1 MPRHPSVS
9 ATLRG
14 RSGPSTVAPL
24 LLALGLALAATAS
37 LAPAAPGRAQA
48 LGAYRPVATW
58 DSGSTVGLP
67 AALWREPR
75 GVALA
80 ADGRVFTS
88 DRRLRRVELLGPD
101 GRGLAVIG
109 AGGGPEDLI
118 APGHLALDEGRG
130 RLYVADPGA
139 GRVAVYGLDGT
150 RLALWP
156 GFGDP
161 AGIAVAADG
170 RVLVADAGV
179 NAIRVLGPD
188 GAELA
193 RWGGQGAG
201 PGQFDRPAGLDVGP
215 DGRVWVVDQGN
226 ERIVSADI
234 LGRSPSTLKLDAPQI
249 DGVAAYDLALDAGRL
264 WVATGR
270 GLARLSL
277 DRGQLEGLL
286 GGAEVLAAAV
296 APAWGMAGAVLPER
310 GAPGIWRWRYGAS
323 SGEPQ
328 DRWAGDGLVAGFFDG
343 IEALTIGDDGR
354 AYLLDVPERI
364 QVLGTDGLVL
374 NQIPSPDPVEADAD
388 AGGNL
393 YAAAGDRIYSYGPDG
408 TPGWSSRLQAAAPG
422 ADPEV
427 VALAWDPVGGEI
439 LALEGAGKRL
449 YRLSPAGEVLGQEA
463 MRAKDAQ
470 QAVWTDL
477 VVGPDGSRWAL
488 DAAVPQIRGWDR
500 FGRLQQEVAL
510 PESADRFDLL
520 PDGQVV
526 VLFRSGWARRL
537 ATGSA
542 GGPAAGT
549 VTAAWDATRL
559 NLGRPSRPVDI
570 AADAAGRVFVAD
582 GAADVVTVYGWD
594 PAAPPPTPP
603 QVAKGCEV
611 LADKVA
617 LPAEIALGETVE
629 LQLTARGACV
639 PGRDLLDIAL
649 IIDAGVQDSTFK
661 AARRAMEDFLTR
673 IDPSTD
679 RVVIQPDDLSS
690 RLSGDLQ
697 YLRRL
702 LRKLEPVTVP
712 AATPFFPVEAFND
725 GYLSDNLEAAA
736 AELWSVRGRREA
748 RKVIIVL
755 LAGEYGRWEASVREA
770 GGSKRRGAEIFTLEI
785 GRKADDKRARDI
797 STDAAHVF
805 KGRAEWQLADIYRQ
819 VSAAVRPA
827 FLLRSLDI
835 TDLLPDNMRLVAGSA
850 APPAAVE
857 GRTLRWSFR
866 DVPLTGVGL
875 RLRIQPQE
883 AGDWPTNVEAYG
895 DYVDAKGQAG
905 RLVFPV
911 PRVRVRAPA
920 SATPPPSATPL
931 PTPTPR
937 PSATPASSATPA
949 ASDTPRPAASAT
961 PAPRALY
968 LPLMLRERC
977 DPTVRFADLVLVID
991 SSSSM
996 SEPTAGAASKLD
1008 AAVMAA
1014 RVFLDQLS
1022 LGRDR
1027 AALVVFNAS
1036 VTVLV
1041 PLTGDRALLDAALGA
1056 NLPQGT
1062 GTRIGAAIAAG
1073 AAELAAARPGSQRAM
1088 VVLTD
1093 GQGTDE
1099 DPGAAQRAADGAK
1112 AAGITL
1118 YTVGLGQDVDLSALR
1133 ALASGPDHC
1142 FLAPDAAEL
1151 AAIYRGIAGV
1161 LPCAGEAFWGGR

>member
-1 MPRHPSVS
+1 MSRHPSVTAARS
-9 ATLRG
+9 R
-14 RSGPSTVAPL
+14 RSGLPTATPL
-24 LLALGLALAATAS
+24 LLAVGLALAAAAS

-75 GVALA
+75 GLALA

-88 DRRLRRVELLGPD
+88 DRRLRRVELLGQD
-101 GRGLAVIG
+101 GKGQAVIG

-193 RWGGQGAG
+193 RWGSQGAG

-226 ERIVSADI
+226 ERIVTAAIDGTAPGS
-234 LGRSPSTLKLDAPQI
+234 LKLDAPQI
-249 DGVAAYDLALDAGRL
+249 DGVAAYDVALDAGRL

-270 GLARLSL
+270 GLARLSP

-296 APAWGMAGAVLPER
+296 APAWGMLGAVLPQS

-323 SGEPQ
+323 SGDPQ
-328 DRWAGDGLVAGFFDG
+328 DRWAGDGLVPGFFDG
-343 IEALTIGDDGR
+343 IESLAIGDDGR

-374 NQIPSPDPVEADAD
+374 SQIPSPDPVEADAD
-388 AGGNL
+388 AAGNL
-393 YAAAGDRIYSYGPDG
+393 FAAAGDRIVAYGPDG
-408 TPGWSSRLQAAAPG
+408 TQRWSSRLQAAAPG

-427 VALAWDPVGGEI
+427 VALAWDATGGEL
-439 LALEGAGKRL
+439 LALEGGGKRL
-449 YRLSPAGEVLGQEA
+449 YHLSPAGEVLSQEA

-500 FGRLQQEVAL
+500 FGRLQHEVAL

-520 PDGQVV
+520 PDGQL
-526 VLFRSGWARRL
+526 VLLLRSGWARRVDP
-537 ATGSA
+537 ATGA
-542 GGPAAGT
+542 T
-549 VTAAWDATRL
+549 TAAWDATRL
-559 NLGRPSRPVDI
+559 NLGRPSRPVDV
-570 AADAAGRVFVAD
+570 AADAAGRVYVAD
-582 GAADVVTVYGWD
+582 GAADVVTVYAWD
-594 PAAPPPTPP
+594 GAATPPTLP
-603 QVAKGCEV
+603 QVAEGCEV

-629 LQLTARGACV
+629 LQLTARGACAA
-639 PGRDLLDIAL
+639 GRDLLDIAL

-725 GYLSDNLEAAA
+725 GYLRDNLEAAA

-805 KGRAEWQLADIYRQ
+805 KGRAEWQLADIYQQ

-857 GRTLRWSFR
+857 GQTLRWSFR

-895 DYVDAKGQAG
+895 DYVDAKGATG
-905 RLVFPV
+905 RLIFPV

-937 PSATPASSATPA
+937 PSATPAASTTPA
-949 ASDTPRPAASAT
+949 ASDTPRPTSMAT
-961 PAPRALY
+961 ATAAPRALY

-991 SSSSM
+991 TSSSM

-1008 AAVMAA
+1008 AAVIAA

-1027 AALVVFNAS
+1027 AALVVFNAA
-1036 VTVLV
+1036 VKVLV
-1041 PLTGDRALLDAALGA
+1041 PLTGDRALLDAALSS

-1133 ALASGPDHC
+1133 ALASGPEHC

-1151 AAIYRGIAGV
+1151 AAIYRGIAGA
-1161 LPCAGEAFWGGR
+1161 LPCPGEVFWGGR